1 MKLQQQLA
9 LWGID
14 VRIYCDFG
22 CLRDF
27 QKVSFFFIVIAV
39 LIFLN
44 ATSDIAF
51 IKYK

>member
-14 VRIYCDFG
+14 VRIYWDFG
-22 CLRDF
+22 LS
-27 QKVSFFFIVIAV
+27 KSFFFLIVIAV

>member
-1 MKLQQQLA
+1 MYVFIVTL
-9 LWGID
+9 
-14 VRIYCDFG
+14 
-22 CLRDF
+22 DF
-27 QKVSFFFIVIAV
+27 QKVSFFIVIAV